1 MWWTY
6 VLVGG
11 IGLIFGFMLAA
22 TVVAKERSDTCDDE
36 DFYKAMREYKEKHQ
50 KDNDKQQ

>member
-11 IGLIFGFMLAA
+11 AGLILGFLLAA
-22 TVVAKERSDTCDDE
+22 TVVAKERSDARDDE
-36 DFYKAMREYKEKHQ
+36 EFYKAMREYRAKHQ